1 MSDIPSMSSSSSMSP
16 ADFHSFFDVV
26 PAPVALLDS
35 DFCFVDLNLAFKTR
49 VCSPA
54 TNLIGEYSLGI
65 FQPMP
70 KYAALLTSNRLTTGE
85 VSSAQV
91 RCLVNAS
98 GLNSINADIRIAA
111 INDIDNRQYL
121 LTLDEV
127 DDDSARQPTSVSRND
142 LFQSLIN
149 QSSMSISV
157 QDSNYNFTIVN
168 DAYCRLVGYSAQEL
182 LGRDPIDLLHPP
194 EQARLLVEQRG
205 KLLDVAPSALP
216 GFSRP
221 REILHRSGRRVQFR
235 LELVCVK
242 GPDGSSLWCST
253 LIDPTTSDHLSVSDK
268 ALADANPDAVFVLDL
283 EQDRMVHSNRAGRS
297 LMGLLALDRGAEHR
311 QRGDHPIGVQSGE
324 QSSDQGLAL
333 LYSKVRFEAPAQ
345 FEMALR
351 TSSSTSEH
359 WGEVIETDGQ
369 ARCVRIRVFP
379 SQTSAAQRL
388 IVAEDVTESRQRER
402 NRLAEEIEHRKILVR
417 ETHHRIKN
425 NLQGVAGLI
434 ERASYRDP
442 ALKSGL
448 DNVILQIRSI
458 ATVHGLQIESDN
470 RVDIVLLARAVSES
484 IFKIFGSRVTVSAKS
499 VRPNLRW
506 GIDEHNAVPVA
517 LALSELLTNATKY
530 STQRE
535 RVRIAIESE
544 HTRTVIRISNTGSL
558 PQWFNYLHG
567 AELLGGLKLIKALLP
582 RDGCELEFIQEHG
595 QVIAQLELCPPAIA
609 QFIGPAVA
617 EIDP

>member
-1 MSDIPSMSSSSSMSP
+1 MSP

-35 DFCFVDLNLAFKTR
+35 DFCFLDLNLAFKTR
-49 VCSPA
+49 VCNPA

-127 DDDSARQPTSVSRND
+127 DDNVERQPTSVSRND

-157 QDSNYNFTIVN
+157 QDSNYHFTIVN
-168 DAYCRLVGYSAQEL
+168 DAYCRLVGYSAEEL

-194 EQARLLVEQRG
+194 EQSRLLVEQRS
-205 KLLDVAPSALP
+205 KLLDVAPSAMP

-253 LIDPTTSDHLSVSDK
+253 LIDPTTSDQLTGSVEALSDTS
-268 ALADANPDAVFVLDL
+268 PDAMIVLDL
-283 EQDRMVHSNRAGRS
+283 EQDRIVHSNRAGRA
-297 LMGLLALDRGAEHR
+297 LMGLLTLE
-311 QRGDHPIGVQSGE
+311 SG
-324 QSSDQGLAL
+324 DQGLAL
-333 LYSKVRFEAPAQ
+333 LHSKVRLEAPAQ
-345 FEMALR
+345 FEMSLR
-351 TSSSTSEH
+351 ASSSVSEH
-359 WGEVIETDGQ
+359 WAEVIRPDGQ
-369 ARCVRIRVFP
+369 ARCFRIRVLP
-379 SQTSAAQRL
+379 SQTSASQRL
-388 IVAEDVTESRQRER
+388 IVAEDVTESRQREL
-402 NRLAEEIEHRKILVR
+402 NRLTEEIEHRKILVR

-470 RVDIVLLARAVSES
+470 RVDIVLLVRAVSES
-484 IFKIFGSRVTVSAKS
+484 IFKIFGSRVAVSAKS

-517 LALSELLTNATKY
+517 LALSELLTNATKH
-530 STQRE
+530 SAQRE
-535 RVRIAIESE
+535 RVRVAIESE
-544 HTRTVIRISNTGSL
+544 HNRAVIRISNAGSL
-558 PQWFNYLHG
+558 PQWFNYQHG

-582 RDGCELEFIQEHG
+582 RDGCELKFSQEQEPG
-595 QVIAQLELCPPAIA
+595 QVVAQLELSPPAIA
-609 QFIGPAVA
+609 RFIGPSVA

>member
-1 MSDIPSMSSSSSMSP
+1 MSP

-35 DFCFVDLNLAFKTR
+35 DFCFLDLNLAFKTR

-54 TNLIGEYSLGI
+54 SNLIGEYSLGI

-70 KYAALLTSNRLTTGE
+70 KYAALLTSNQLTTGE

-91 RCLVNAS
+91 RCQVKSS

-121 LTLDEV
+121 LTLDEI

-194 EQARLLVEQRG
+194 EQSRLLVEQRG

-253 LIDPTTSDHLSVSDK
+253 LIDPTTSDHLSACAE
-268 ALADANPDAVFVLDL
+268 ALADASPDAMIVLDL
-283 EQDRMVHSNRAGRS
+283 EQDRMVHSNRAGRL
-297 LMGLLALDRGAEHR
+297 LMGLLALDRG
-311 QRGDHPIGVQSGE
+311 DK
-324 QSSDQGLAL
+324 GLAL
-333 LYSKVRFEAPAQ
+333 LYSKVRLEAPAQ
-345 FEMALR
+345 FERALR
-351 TSSSTSEH
+351 ASSSTSEH
-359 WGEVIETDGQ
+359 WGEVSQPDGQ
-369 ARCVRIRVFP
+369 ARYVRLRVFP
-379 SQTSAAQRL
+379 SQTSASQRL
-388 IVAEDVTESRQRER
+388 IVAEDVTGSRQRER
-402 NRLAEEIEHRKILVR
+402 NRLTEEIEHRKILVR

-484 IFKIFGSRVTVSAKS
+484 IFKIFGSRVAVSAKS

-544 HTRTVIRISNTGSL
+544 HTRIVIRISNAGSL
-558 PQWFNYLHG
+558 PQWFNYQHG

-582 RDGCELEFIQEHG
+582 RDGCELEFSQEQG
-595 QVIAQLELCPPAIA
+595 QVIARLELCPPAIA
-609 QFIGPAVA
+609 RFIGPAVA